1 MSLTTEGLVGKMTSA
16 LKMEYNARK
25 GKDLPP
31 GYEEDRE
38 ILFAAIARGILE
50 YFGEK
55 QDEFISSVTFTDGGI
70 SEQHTVTKIDL
81 NITP

>member
-1 MSLTTEGLVGKMTSA
+1 MSLTTVELVQQMTDA
-16 LKMEYNARK
+16 LRREYLTRK
-25 GKDLPP
+25 GRPLPP

-50 YFGEK
+50 YLEAK
-55 QDEFISSVTFTDGGI
+55 QNEFISTITLTDGGV
-70 SEQHTVTKIDL
+70 SEQRDVTKLNL